1 MTSVP
6 PSSGPTPRPLTQPLV
21 MPAGAPPASAAARAS
36 PEGPTSGS
44 EPDSRLASHNR
55 PGRPS
60 EPRPM
65 PGTQP
70 SVMPAAAPPMSAPA
84 PASPEGPTSGSEPDS
99 RLASHNRPG
108 RHSEPRPMP
117 RPAQE
122 SHWPI
127 HPAFASAQRGSAQ
140 DGGSG
145 SSPLSWHPRT
155 PPMGAEPLLETP
167 SVAPEI
173 PTRMEPGAR
182 EPSAPTIRVSIG
194 RIEVRAI
201 MPSRESTPRTQSSP
215 PAPRLTLEDYLKQ
228 WREGKR

>member
-6 PSSGPTPRPLTQPLV
+6 PSSGPIPRPLTQPSV
-21 MPAGAPPASAAARAS
+21 MPAAPPPMSAAAPSSPEEPASGSEPGSSSGHARPSRLSEPRPMPRTQPSVMPAAAPPASAAAPSS

-44 EPDSRLASHNR
+44 EPDSRLASHI
-55 PGRPS
+55 
-60 EPRPM
+60 
-65 PGTQP
+65 
-70 SVMPAAAPPMSAPA
+70 
-84 PASPEGPTSGSEPDS
+84 
-99 RLASHNRPG
+99 RPG

-145 SSPLSWHPRT
+145 SSPLSWYPRT

-173 PTRMEPGAR
+173 PTRMEPVAR

-201 MPSRESTPRTQSSP
+201 MPSRESTPRAQSSP
-215 PAPRLTLEDYLKQ
+215 PGPRLTLEDYLKQ